1 MRLRSQVTVGMVGA
15 ALTATILGSIAF
27 AETATTA
34 VITACAQDKTG
45 DLRLVQSASDC
56 KKNEALTTWSQQ
68 GPQGLPG
75 PVGPAGPQGPQGS
88 FGLQGPKGDT
98 GGPGLQGPP
107 GPSGTSGVF
116 MAGGAATPVRST
128 SPVPSLSLTVPG
140 GTYAVSA
147 AAVVANY
154 DGDYQ
159 DANCTING
167 GNKFG
172 ARVGGLGDA
181 DTVTIPLLGT
191 YTGPGTIFLTCAGFR
206 IGLLANSTLQAI
218 KVG

>member
-1 MRLRSQVTVGMVGA
+1 MRLTSRATAGIAGA
-15 ALTATILGSIAF
+15 ALTATILGGA
-27 AETATTA
+27 AWAQTAGTT

-45 DLRLVQSASDC
+45 DLRLVQSPSDC
-56 KKNEALTTWSQQ
+56 KTNEVSTTWSQQ

-75 PVGPAGPQGPQGS
+75 PVGPAGPQGPQG
-88 FGLQGPKGDT
+88 GLGPQGPKGET
-98 GGPGLQGPP
+98 GGTGPQGPT
-107 GPSGTSGVF
+107 GPAGTSGVF
-116 MAGGAATPVRST
+116 MAGGATTPARST

-147 AAVVANY
+147 AAVVANF

-167 GNKFG
+167 GDKFG

-181 DTVTIPLLGT
+181 DTATISLLGT
-191 YTGPGTIFLTCAGFR
+191 YTGPGTIFLNCSGFK
-206 IGLLANSTLQAI
+206 IGLLANSTIQAI